1 MLELLM
7 SLLGNPHLQLGLFAY
22 VVVYGI
28 ALGVENFIKRVV
40 ALFKN
45 KKVHQSLLGRVFDLL
60 WITSVV
66 LLIVANY

>member
-28 ALGVENFIKRVV
+28 ALGVKNFITRVV
-40 ALFKN
+40 AFFKN
-45 KKVHQSLLGRVFDLL
+45 KHLLQSQLGRILDSL

-66 LLIVANY
+66 LLIVASY

>member
-7 SLLGNPHLQLGLFAY
+7 SLLENPYLQLGLFAY

-28 ALGVENFIKRVV
+28 ALCVENFITRVV
-40 ALFKN
+40 ALFTD
-45 KKVHQSLLGRVFDLL
+45 KKLHQSPLGRILDSL
-60 WITSVV
+60 WITSIV